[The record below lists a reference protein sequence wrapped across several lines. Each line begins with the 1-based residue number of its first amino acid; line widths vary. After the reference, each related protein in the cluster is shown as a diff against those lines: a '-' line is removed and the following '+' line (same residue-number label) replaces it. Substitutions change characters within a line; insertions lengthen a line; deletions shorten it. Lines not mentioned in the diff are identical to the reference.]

1 MMFLL
6 IRKQYLLLAHDDWG
20 LMQLGGIEFP
30 FHTSNHRI
38 YPFAIPVNFDT
49 QDIYIKDDVK
59 LFSNNFTT
67 MTLTKTKTSSH
78 AH

>member
-1 MMFLL
+1 
-6 IRKQYLLLAHDDWG
+6 
-20 LMQLGGIEFP
+20 MQLGGIEFP
-30 FHTSNHRI
+30 FHTSNHRV

-67 MTLTKTKTSSH
+67 MTLTMTKTIFMPSRE
-78 AH
+78 